1 MGDIKKKRLGFIK
14 VSGDFSIDTPGLL
27 PIIEV
32 MDKGRFSRFVDKKIE
47 SLSDDNIKRIIR
59 AMETETERFR
69 HILGRINEGLM
80 ILSESGHILY
90 ANEKGK
96 GLLGLETGRKNI
108 SDLILS
114 DGSRLF
120 DLNQKHPFTE
130 SRIVEHQDS
139 FLHLIIE
146 PVSSDGVV
154 FVYIRDISDLYHA
167 RRLLLDNI
175 RSTGQLVTLF
185 NIHVNDPLSR
195 FRLFLDL
202 LPGESSGISPEQ
214 KRILEEDID
223 KIDRTLHDLT
233 RSFTSNPYVFKR
245 FYPEESLRKIIRS
258 RQFQLTE
265 KKIRIRW
272 DLAGEGKTLYGNP
285 DSIEE
290 ALGHILDNALEA
302 TPEKGSIMISTRAEQ
317 EYFLMIFRD
326 EGPALSREGLRTIF
340 DPFAPD
346 SAEHPG
352 LGLSVAARILAHHLG
367 SLNIKSRPGEGRT
380 FTLLLPRR
388 DENQPSLPYTGEA
401 FHEKER

>member
-1 MGDIKKKRLGFIK
+1 M
-14 VSGDFSIDTPGLL
+14 
-27 PIIEV
+27 EV
-32 MDKGRFSRFVDKKIE
+32 MDKGRFSQFIEKKIE
-47 SLSDDNIKRIIR
+47 SLSDENIRRIIR
-59 AMETETERFR
+59 AMETEAERFR
-69 HILGRINEGLM
+69 HMLGRINEGLL
-80 ILSESGHILY
+80 ILTGSGHILY
-90 ANEKGK
+90 ANERGK
-96 GLLGLETGRKNI
+96 GLLSLESGRKNI
-108 SDLILS
+108 SDLVLS
-114 DGSRLF
+114 DGSRPF
-120 DLNQKHPFTE
+120 DLNRDHPYSE
-130 SRIVEHQDS
+130 SRIVEHHDA

-146 PVSSDGVV
+146 PVPSDGIV

-202 LPGESSGISPEQ
+202 LSREASACSPEQ
-214 KRILEEDID
+214 KRILAEDIE

-245 FYPEESLRKIIRS
+245 FFPEEALRKVIRS

-265 KKIRIRW
+265 KEIRIRW

-290 ALGHILDNALEA
+290 ALGHVLDSALD
-302 TPEKGSIMISTRAEQ
+302 TTPKKGTIGISTKPEKEF
-317 EYFLMIFRD
+317 FLIIVQD
-326 EGPALSREGLRTIF
+326 DGPALSREGLHTVF
-340 DPFAPD
+340 DPFAAD
-346 SAEHPG
+346 NAEHPG
-352 LGLSVAARILAHHLG
+352 LGLSVASRILAHHLG

-401 FHEKER
+401 FHEKDR